1 MAYSFHCARQSALQ
15 RPKGKKMR
23 YHFKAKAKSLVCVK
37 QERMTDGAS
46 EYHFAGYPVA
56 FATLAELTEWYQK
69 WYR

>member
-1 MAYSFHCARQSALQ
+1 
-15 RPKGKKMR
+15 MR